1 MMEEDKE
8 LLVLTD
14 VSLITCIVQRG
25 LADAVV
31 TAATEAGAQGGTVYF
46 ARGYGIRERLGT
58 LGVAIEAE
66 KEVIMIVV
74 SDEQA
79 DLVFERIY
87 LSAKLGTPGMGM
99 MFVSRLEKA
108 ATYIPK
114 EVITNIRTQGRKDGA
129 DDR

>member
-1 MMEEDKE
+1 MNNGNEIY
-8 LLVLTD
+8 VLTD

-25 LADAVV
+25 LADDIVN
-31 TAATEAGAQGGTVYF
+31 AASEAGAQGGTVYF

-79 DLVFERIY
+79 DRVFEMIY
-87 LSAKLGTPGMGM
+87 TSAKLHTPGMGI
-99 MFVSRLEKA
+99 MFVTRLEKA
-108 ATYIPK
+108 ATYIPP
-114 EVITNIRTQGRKDGA
+114 EVIRNLERKRAEGDA
-129 DDR
+129 ND

>member
-1 MMEEDKE
+1 MEEKE
-8 LLVLTD
+8 IFVLTD

-25 LADAVV
+25 LADIVV
-31 TAATEAGAQGGTVYF
+31 NAATDAGAQGGTVYF

-79 DLVFERIY
+79 DRVFERIY
-87 LSAKLGTPGMGM
+87 TTARLSTPGMGI

-108 ATYIPK
+108 ATYIPP
-114 EVITNIRTQGRKDGA
+114 EVIANMRRNRRKALGENG
-129 DDR
+129 

>member
-1 MMEEDKE
+1 MEERE

-25 LADAVV
+25 MADEVV
-31 TAATEAGAQGGTVYF
+31 AAATGAGAQGGTVYF
-46 ARGYGIRERLGT
+46 ARGYGIRERLGV

-66 KEVIMIVV
+66 KEVILIVV

-108 ATYIPK
+108 ATYIPR
-114 EVITNIRTQGRKDGA
+114 EVIANIKLQEKE
-129 DDR
+129 